1 MNPRLVTV
9 TASGARR
16 PRRFVPVRARLRA
29 ARAVSVA
36 VLLLGS
42 GMAAA
47 APAASV
53 SAVSPDLR
61 QLDSLVRRGDAD
73 ALARLQQA
81 AGGYGTQ
88 APHLDQQRYL
98 RLLAQA
104 YRDAGDVDAANAA
117 DGCLTRLATAQGDT
131 VNAALGALGRV
142 SQLLGQDPAAAL
154 AALGALDVRYAQVRD
169 PEFIATV
176 QRLYGDVYVALGQ
189 FDFGLGHYLKA
200 LELARAH
207 PEFLSPSVPGLQLAL
222 ARLYTYTH
230 APDKLLAM
238 LPRADQEGA
247 GLPPRSLARVYLY
260 KGVAQAMLGHPARAR
275 EAYEQGTAVARAHG
289 LLVMQADMLANI
301 ADSWLV
307 ERRYPEAERA
317 AREAQDVARRA
328 GDADALRVATAN
340 FGFAL
345 LGGGRLDEGLKV
357 IEGVVAQLRAYH
369 AWPDLADVLDEES
382 RALERAGRAK
392 DALAVLRER
401 EQIGERMAASEREKT
416 VAVLQEQFNAQ
427 QRATQIEGLRRE
439 NLVKDR
445 EIQQR
450 RVWQMI
456 ASGGAALALL
466 LCGFVYRLYRRSQRT
481 QRQLELL
488 NTELEFHSTHDVLTG
503 LLNRRSFR
511 DRMQL
516 RAERM
521 AAAREALP
529 AECFILLDID
539 HFKTINDRHGHGAGD
554 EVLVEVARRL
564 RDAVG
569 DRGLVMRWGG
579 EEFLVYVEAQPA
591 AGHGRLVRALLD
603 ALAGTPVVVESGEAL
618 AITLTAGA
626 LSLPARA
633 AGAGASPG
641 WQQALALA
649 DHALYK
655 GKQEGRN
662 RAYLIDGAALGAGAL
677 RPELILP
684 HTRARRAAAEPVT

>member
-1 MNPRLVTV
+1 MNPPLVTV
-9 TASGARR
+9 SAPGARR
-16 PRRFVPVRARLRA
+16 PRRFVPVRAGLRA
-29 ARAVSVA
+29 ALAVSVA
-36 VLLLGS
+36 ALLLGS
-42 GMAAA
+42 GMAVA
-47 APAASV
+47 APAAPV
-53 SAVSPDLR
+53 SQVSPDLR
-61 QLDSLVRRGDAD
+61 QLDILVRRGDAD

-81 AGGYGTQ
+81 AGGYGAQ
-88 APHLDQQRYL
+88 APYLDQQHYL

-117 DGCLTRLATAQGDT
+117 DERLTRLAAAQGDT

-154 AALGALDVRYAQVRD
+154 AALGAMDARYAKVRD

-230 APDKLLAM
+230 APDKMFAV
-238 LPRADQEGA
+238 LPPAGEEGG
-247 GLPPRSLARVYLY
+247 GLPPRSRARVFLY
-260 KGVAQAMLGHPARAR
+260 KGVAEAILGHTAQAR
-275 EAYEQGTAVARAHG
+275 EAYEQGIAVARAHG
-289 LLVMQADMLANI
+289 LLVMQADLLANI
-301 ADSWLV
+301 ADSWLADH
-307 ERRYPEAERA
+307 RYPDAERA
-317 AREAQDVARRA
+317 ALAAQALAHQA
-328 GDADALRVATAN
+328 GDGDALRIATVN
-340 FGFAL
+340 LGFAMA
-345 LGGGRLDEGLKV
+345 GEGRMKEGLTAIDGV
-357 IEGVVAQLRAYH
+357 IVEMRAAH
-369 AWPDLADVLDEES
+369 AWPDLAGVLDEKS
-382 RALERAGRAK
+382 RMLERAGRSG

-521 AAAREALP
+521 SAAHEALP

-539 HFKTINDRHGHGAGD
+539 HFKAINDRHGHGAGD

-564 RDAVG
+564 REAVG
-569 DRGLVMRWGG
+569 DRGPVMRWGG

-591 AGHGRLVRALLD
+591 AGHARLVRALLE
-603 ALAGTPVVVESGEAL
+603 ALAGTPVAVESGEAL

-684 HTRARRAAAEPVT
+684 HTRARQAAGEAVT